1 MSTILDSRDEMGKL
15 DINSGLRSIEQLG
28 SQIRQAWEETRTIS
42 FPDTYKNVRNVVV
55 AGMGGS
61 AYGTHVI
68 QTLFKDEL
76 KVPVFSI
83 PDYTLPAWVNHETLV
98 VLSSYSGNT
107 EETLAAGLDAQKKGA
122 LITGLA
128 SGGKLAEFLKTNS
141 YPGYIYTPTFNPCNV
156 PRYALGYSVFG
167 QMALLERTGIL
178 PLSQSDYE
186 EVLKAVADVQLTM
199 SADIAQEK
207 NLAKILAFETIEKLP
222 IIVVAEHLEGAGHVV
237 ANAFNETAKVYS
249 EYRVIPEMNHHLMEG
264 LAFPKSNDLNL
275 LFLTVSSDLYG
286 RSNAKRVELT
296 EEVIEKNTCEYK
308 RLMLRSKTKIGQV
321 FELLAIGAY
330 TTFYLAMLNGQNP
343 TPNLWVDWFK
353 DELKK

>member
-1 MSTILDSRDEMGKL
+1 MSTIVDSREEMGKL

-28 SQIRQAWEETRTIS
+28 SQIKQAWDETRSIS
-42 FPDTYKNVRNVVV
+42 FPDSYTQVKNVVV

-68 QTLFKDEL
+68 QTLFKDDL
-76 KVPVFSI
+76 KVPVYSI
-83 PDYTLPAWVNHETLV
+83 PDYTLPAWVGQDTLV

-128 SGGKLAEFLKTNS
+128 SGGKLAEFLRSNN

-167 QMALLERTGIL
+167 QMALLERTGL
-178 PLSQSDYE
+178 LSLSQSEYE
-186 EVLKAVADVQLTM
+186 EVLSVVADVQLHM
-199 SADIAQEK
+199 SADILQDQNFAKLLAYETVEK
-207 NLAKILAFETIEKLP
+207 IP

-237 ANAFNETAKVYS
+237 ANAYNETAKTYS

-264 LAFPKSNDLNL
+264 LAFPKSNDGNL
-275 LFLTVSSDLYG
+275 LFLTIDSKLYG
-286 RSNAKRVELT
+286 ESNAKRVLLT
-296 EEVIEKNTCEYK
+296 EQVVEKNSCEYK
-308 RLMLRSKTKIGQV
+308 RLSLTAKTKIGQV
-321 FELLAIGAY
+321 FELLSIGAY
-330 TTFYLAMLNGQNP
+330 ATFYLAMLNAQNP
-343 TPNLWVDWFK
+343 TPNPWVDWFK
-353 DELKK
+353 EELKK